1 MQIATYAKTGRP
13 VQVLA
18 VNRGWVKIRQHDK
31 KELSVR
37 STEIQNVRQ
46 SEELPKKVVREKKEI
61 DINARKNGVVDSLY
75 LPQYQSTRL
84 TRKDGTLKRALDCG
98 DEVAA
103 KLRALDIDEVYDF
116 AARLCKV
123 SEKGL
128 RDKYDHLNV
137 GMQRMN
143 LGNMIRKAMRGGE

>member
-1 MQIATYAKTGRP
+1 MQVATYTKTGRA
-13 VQVLA
+13 VEVLG

-37 STEIQNVRQ
+37 STEIKEVRQ
-46 SEELPKKVVREKKEI
+46 SEELPKKVAREKKEI
-61 DINARKNGVVDSLY
+61 DINTRRNGVVDSLY

-84 TRKDGTLKRALDCG
+84 TRNDGTIKRALDCG

-103 KLRALDIDEVYDF
+103 KLRALDIDGVYDF
-116 AARLCKV
+116 AARVCKT

-143 LGNMIRKAMRGGE
+143 LGNMIRKALRNGQ

>member
-1 MQIATYAKTGRP
+1 MQIATYSKTGRS

-37 STEIQNVRQ
+37 STEIRDVHQA
-46 SEELPKKVVREKKEI
+46 ETLPTKVVKEKKEI
-61 DINARKNGVVDSLY
+61 DINTRRNGVVDSLY
-75 LPQYQSTRL
+75 LPQYIGTSV

-98 DEVAA
+98 DEIAV
-103 KLRALDIDEVYDF
+103 KLRSMDIDEVYEF
-116 AARLCKV
+116 TSKLCKT

-128 RDKYDHLNV
+128 RDRFDHLNV

-143 LGNMIRKAMRGGE
+143 LGNMVRKAMRGGA